1 MKKIRELGSL
11 PADAFEKYQ
20 STNVKAVCTTLPTT
34 TTTAA
39 SEAGTST
46 STTDNKIVARIV
58 LQ

>member
-39 SEAGTST
+39 SEVGTST